1 MDDTLPLLT
10 LVKKSEIG
18 VRPSDEG
25 SVGLDQTLQMLC
37 SFYTVEDLGSFLSS
51 EIFERY
57 GRTGD
62 AWVVLELGIYKDHTK
77 TIEMIPSAED
87 FTLADASQSGVF
99 SGDVWR
105 GKSVAGL
112 LDAVRTWHDIMTSNE
127 VQ

>member
-1 MDDTLPLLT
+1 MDDALPLLT
-10 LVKKSEIG
+10 LVKKNEIG
-18 VRPSDEG
+18 VCPSDEG

-57 GRTGD
+57 GRTQD

-99 SGDVWR
+99 AGDVWR
-105 GKSVAGL
+105 GKNVADL
-112 LDAVRTWHDIMTSNE
+112 LDAVRTWHGVVSSNE
-127 VQ
+127 LQ